1 MEDLLGR
8 ERFDSGCAQLV
19 QVLVVRAYVCKLGS
33 TRDTPSHAPRCRHA
47 APPHTQ
53 VWRRIWRDL
62 RSCLLT
68 SLQVLES
75 VCGTEAQPKPPP
87 ELIEERVQQALR
99 EPQP

>member
-1 MEDLLGR
+1 ML
-8 ERFDSGCAQLV
+8 
-19 QVLVVRAYVCKLGS
+19 
-33 TRDTPSHAPRCRHA
+33 P
-47 APPHTQ
+47 PPHPSVAAYLARLTF
-53 VWRRIWRDL
+53 
-62 RSCLLT
+62 LLAH